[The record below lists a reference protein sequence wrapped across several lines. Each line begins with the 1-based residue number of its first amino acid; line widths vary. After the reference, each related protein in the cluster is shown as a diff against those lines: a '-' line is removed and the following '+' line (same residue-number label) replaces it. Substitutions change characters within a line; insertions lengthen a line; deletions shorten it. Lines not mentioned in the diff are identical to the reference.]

1 MKATMRTDLTPFY
14 RQMAGVRMDMRT
26 AVEKVLF
33 VVGTELVNWLKS
45 TDPSFESVG
54 PKVDRRGGHSVDV
67 HPGGWMDDTTNMR
80 DRHGFKVMRTTRG
93 YRLRLFN
100 DAEYAVYVDALE
112 GYFVLDGVDEIAR
125 KEIDKALKIA
135 LPTWRIRLK

>member
-1 MKATMRTDLTPFY
+1 MRATMTTDMTAFY
-14 RQMAGVRMDMRT
+14 RQMAQVKMDVHT
-26 AVEKVLF
+26 SVERVLF

-45 TDPSFESVG
+45 TDPSFGSG
-54 PKVDRRGGHSVDV
+54 IDRRGGHAVDV

-80 DRHGFKVMRTTRG
+80 DRYGFKVMRTSRG

-112 GYFVLDGVDEIAR
+112 GYFVLEGVDEIAR
-125 KEIDKALKIA
+125 KEIDKALKLA
-135 LPTWRIRLK
+135 LPTWRIKLK